1 MSSVHLEA
9 GFLMAI
15 VGEDFLQ
22 RQDTSDGEGNLGDD
36 QSLTGD
42 SSQHLQTDGPSNTHG
57 SQDGGD
63 DVTVVLVALVSTG
76 SRSGRLLHIDA
87 QRVGLEELVQLGQ
100 DRDIEFSETEAAQG
114 AGVGQQRDA
123 RVFGSLLLNQ
133 CHSVQQW
140 DRFLGEDVER
150 WIGFEMKSYV
160 YVLKD
165 VISNVKFNI
174 WVIPFLLVHS
184 SINIKK

>member
-42 SSQHLQTDGPSNTHG
+42 SSQHLQTDGSCNTHG

-76 SRSGRLLHIDA
+76 SRSGWLLHIDA

-133 CHSVQQW
+133 CHPVQQW

-165 VISNVKFNI
+165 VI
-174 WVIPFLLVHS
+174 
-184 SINIKK
+184 

>member
-22 RQDTSDGEGNLGDD
+22 GQDTSDGEGNLGDD
-36 QSLTGD
+36 QGLTGD
-42 SSQHLQTDGPSNTHG
+42 SSQHLETDGSCNTHG
-57 SQDGGD
+57 SQDGSD

-76 SRSGRLLHIDA
+76 GSSGRLLHINT

-100 DRDIEFSETEAAQG
+100 NRKVELSKTETAEG

-123 RVFGSLLLNQ
+123 HVFGSLLLDQ
-133 CHSVQQW
+133 CHSVHQW
-140 DRFLGEDVER
+140 DRFLGEGIVF
-150 WIGFEMKSYV
+150 G
-160 YVLKD
+160 
-165 VISNVKFNI
+165 ISGVQT
-174 WVIPFLLVHS
+174 
-184 SINIKK
+184 